1 MAAEIM
7 KKQFEKDLF
16 WQEEIRFRNQYF
28 DPEAESD
35 RLLSHQDVLGE
46 KFRHLG
52 GSDEDEIKDVTRNF
66 FCKWT
71 VASQSSEDQELLC
84 MIKQS
89 DDFNITKKEIDEM
102 TSGLNYTKM
111 VRSGRGVLNTYLES
125 EKKLSCDII
134 RIIEPIEYIYS
145 KYSTKE

>member
-46 KFRHLG
+46 KFRNL

-71 VASQSSEDQELLC
+71 VPYQSSEDQELLC

-125 EKKLSCDII
+125 EKKLSTDII
-134 RIIEPIEYIYS
+134 RIIEPVEYIYS